1 MENIKI
7 NDSIYSIPTSWD
19 DVSINKWRSLI
30 SVQKYLKEDM
40 TDTEKLDIR
49 LNIISVLTDISYD
62 TLLNLPGEFYSKI
75 MELIGFYTNEPLKVD
90 LTPSIKVLDVEYRL
104 ISFEKLTLGDKA
116 NIDILRDND
125 SIENRLGRVLA
136 ILYRSENE
144 GNLTTEQLDEK
155 ELTFNEHLSINDVY
169 ATMIFFLNIIQVFN
183 KNTQFYSVI
192 NQRKE
197 LMKTI
202 AIHKRVIRKMKLL
215 MHNTI
220 ILSRLSWQKGRFW
233 TLTKY
238 LK

>member
-7 NDSIYSIPTSWD
+7 NDTIYSIPTSWD
-19 DVSINKWRSLI
+19 DVCINKWRSLI

-40 TDTEKLDIR
+40 TDSEKLDIK
-49 LNIISVLTDISYD
+49 LNIISVLTDIPYD
-62 TLLNLPGEFYSKI
+62 ILINTPGEFYSKI
-75 MELIGFYTNEPLKVD
+75 MELLDFYTNESLKVD

-116 NIDILRDND
+116 NIDILRDGD
-125 SIENRLGRVLA
+125 SIENRLGRVMS
-136 ILYRSENE
+136 ILYRSEKE

-183 KNTQFYSVI
+183 KNTQFYSVMKK
-192 NQRKE
+192 RKE
-197 LMKTI
+197 LMKKLP
-202 AIHKRVIRKMKLL
+202 IHKRVIRRMKLL
-215 MHNTI
+215 LDNI
-220 ILSRLSWQKGRFW
+220 IINSRFAWQKGRFW
-233 TLTKY
+233 ILTKH